1 MAIPCGPSSCPGAFP
16 FVSHCIKNF
25 PFLSNFMIRLKSPP
39 GYTRASQTDQAN
51 RGNAIFAGLVLAALL
66 LRLPGGYNDRKQNK
80 HHNDRKRMLSHDDL
94 PIVFRLPL
102 G

>member
-1 MAIPCGPSSCPGAFP
+1 
-16 FVSHCIKNF
+16 
-25 PFLSNFMIRLKSPP
+25 
-39 GYTRASQTDQAN
+39 
-51 RGNAIFAGLVLAALL
+51 LAALL